1 MITILILTILFFVGY
16 LIYLIING
24 LKFYLNIGVKNL
36 NPFIEESLDMPDY
49 EPAIM
54 GYLVNFQKIG
64 KREVCSTLF
73 HLISRKV
80 VKLEL
85 KKGLV
90 NDDEGDYILIKNDT
104 DIPLNSYEDMLVKY
118 LFGKKDTITNKTLA
132 NKLNK
137 NKSRKQFYSK
147 FLSAVQIE
155 SMNKGFF
162 DKKAGKA
169 KAKTYKIIDKVVTV
183 MATVSSFL
191 MSFSCEVLGEAS
203 EPEILVFVAAIFI
216 YAVVLWILKF
226 LISFAYNITC
236 HYNSFSE
243 KGNEDYKRWLGVK
256 RYFKKWSSFKEQ
268 PMMSVIIWEKY
279 YSYAIGLKVSKKFF
293 RQMKK
298 MKIADNSIDIKLFE
312 TFNEIVSCIG
322 TSAKSI
328 KKIKLDQDGGA
339 HIEY

>member
-1 MITILILTILFFVGY
+1 MITILLLTILFFVGY
-16 LIYLIING
+16 LIYLIITG
-24 LKFYLNIGVKNL
+24 LKFYLSLGVKHL

-49 EPAIM
+49 EPAVM

-73 HLISRKV
+73 HLISKDV
-80 VKLEL
+80 IKLEL

-90 NDDEGDYILIKNDT
+90 NDDEGEYILIKNDT
-104 DIPLNSYEDMLVKY
+104 DVPLNDYETMLVKY
-118 LFGKKDTITNKTLA
+118 LFDKKDTITNKTLA
-132 NKLNK
+132 NKLNQ
-137 NKSRKQFYSK
+137 NESRKQFYSK
-147 FLSAVQIE
+147 FLKAVQRE
-155 SMNKGFF
+155 SMAKGFF
-162 DKKAGKA
+162 DEKAGKR
-169 KAKTYKIIDKVVTV
+169 KAKVYKIIDKVVTV
-183 MATVSSFL
+183 MATVSSLL
-191 MSFSCEVLGEAS
+191 MSFSCEVLGESA
-203 EPEILVFVAAIFI
+203 EPEILVLVGAIFI
-216 YAVVLWILKF
+216 YVVILWILKF
-226 LISFAYNITC
+226 SISFAYNITC
-236 HYNSFSE
+236 HYNSLSK

-293 RQMKK
+293 KQMKK

-312 TFNEIVSCIG
+312 TFNDIISCIG
-322 TSAKSI
+322 ISAKSI